1 MARSKI
7 CLLSGKEIGKNDS
20 FLCVPV
26 SYKGAQGKLGF
37 VSNDEI
43 KNGYSQSFKS
53 ESTDKTS
60 AFVKTGLNIR
70 FSWKEL
76 PLEYNGFLFREKEE
90 VIAFLCVITHGKVQK
105 MGAVGNFIRV
115 PQHTTLCGWR
125 YIFAAVASV
134 VNVSDVEILATLENA
149 DTPNTDNIRLVLTS
163 FENSD
168 DIGEKFR
175 YDKKRE
181 TFRFTYTDI
190 ASFIRCIDTVHRM
203 LKNSNNPTKLV
214 RILEQSAAHVT
225 ESDRRGKIIKDG
237 GKRVK

>member
-1 MARSKI
+1 MARSKV
-7 CLLSGKEIGKNDS
+7 CLLSGQQIEKNEH
-20 FLCVPV
+20 FLCVPA
-26 SYKGAQGKLGF
+26 SYKGAQGKTGF
-37 VSNDEI
+37 VLVDEV

-53 ESTDKTS
+53 ESTDKQS
-60 AFVKTGLNIR
+60 VFVKTGLNIR
-70 FSWKEL
+70 FNWKKL
-76 PLEYNGFLFREKEE
+76 PLEYNGFIFHSENE

-115 PQHTTLCGWR
+115 PYHTTLCGWR

-134 VNVSDVEILATLENA
+134 VNVSDVEILATLEN
-149 DTPNTDNIRLVLTS
+149 DTAPNMENIKLILTS
-163 FENSD
+163 FENVS

-203 LKNSNNPTKLV
+203 MKNSNNPDKLV

-225 ESDRRGKIIKDG
+225 ESDRRGKVIKDG